1 MKSNQEKCLTDSVV
15 APVVE
20 FEHAFVRPESGRTL
34 VVGSKVF
41 PGRTDRRLLYKEAV
55 GLDMAPGDGVD
66 VVHNLEL
73 PAPNSLGKFRH
84 VDCISVLEHSKQPWL
99 VAQNIEKVMKS
110 GATLFISVPFIW
122 RFHGYPND
130 YFRFTAEGV
139 KTLFKNITWDALM
152 YGSTTLSE
160 DSRVEGEK
168 IAGHPYFPRTEILGF
183 GRRV

>member
-1 MKSNQEKCLTDSVV
+1 VLDFELTYVY
-15 APVVE
+15 
-20 FEHAFVRPESGRTL
+20 PESGRTL

-41 PGRTDRRLLYKEAV
+41 PGRTDRRLMYKDVV
-55 GLDMAPGDGVD
+55 GLDMEAGDGVD
-66 VVHNLEL
+66 LVHNLEIAA
-73 PAPNSLGKFRH
+73 PASLGKFRH

-110 GATLFISVPFIW
+110 GATLFLSVPFIW

-139 KTLFKNITWDALM
+139 KVLFKNIEWDALM
-152 YGSTTLSE
+152 YGSTKLSD
-160 DSRVEGEK
+160 DSRIEGEK
-168 IAGHPYFPRTEILGF
+168 IDGHPYFPRTEVLGF

>member
-1 MKSNQEKCLTDSVV
+1 M
-15 APVVE
+15 VE
-20 FEHAFVRPESGRTL
+20 FEETYVRPESGRTL
-34 VVGSKVF
+34 IVGSKVF
-41 PGRTDRRLLYKEAV
+41 SGRIDRRLLYKDAV
-55 GLDMAPGDGVD
+55 GLDMEPGDGVD

-73 PAPNSLGKFRH
+73 PAASSLGKFRH
-84 VDCISVLEHSKQPWL
+84 VDCISVLEHCRQPWL

-139 KTLFKNITWDALM
+139 KVLFKNIAWDALI
-152 YGSTTLSE
+152 YSSTKLSE

-168 IAGHPYFPRTEILGF
+168 IGGHPYFPRTEIFCF

>member
-1 MKSNQEKCLTDSVV
+1 MKSNQEKRLTDSLV
-15 APVVE
+15 APVIE
-20 FEHAFVRPESGRTL
+20 FEDAFVRPESGRTL

-41 PGRTDRRLLYKEAV
+41 PGRTDRRLLYKDAV
-55 GLDMAPGDGVD
+55 GLDMESGDGVD

-139 KTLFKNITWDALM
+139 KTLFKNIAWDALM

-160 DSRVEGEK
+160 ESRVEGEK
-168 IAGHPYFPRTEILGF
+168 IAGHPYFPRTEIFGF